1 MNLFTSGLSKSAPR
15 AGDPPGAAAPTPEPV
30 PARGRTGAR
39 RPSRLLGAAA
49 LAGLVAL
56 PALSL
61 PAGAA
66 PGSVA
71 ATQAQA
77 AAVAARLN
85 ALDSQMARQDEQLDQ
100 AQTRLNGLDAQLTAA
115 RQALAAA
122 QAELAD
128 KRATL
133 KSAAVAAYVQGGQ
146 TDGLVQ
152 LIQSSQAQADLRQSY
167 LASVADSQ
175 QGAID
180 SFHAALLAF
189 QARQARLTSEQAAA
203 QSALAQVRAARN
215 ASAAAAA
222 AEQSQLSSIKGHLAD
237 LVAQVEQQ
245 QAAAA
250 AASWSGGGAASRSAS
265 FSSGGNLPPPSGP
278 AASVA
283 VQWAQREIGKPYV
296 YGAAGP
302 DSFDCSG
309 LTTYVWGQA
318 GRGLPHSAAGQ
329 WDDTTRVPVSALQ
342 PGDLVFYY
350 QPVDHVGIYV
360 GGGEMIIADHTGT
373 NVRYASIFRSGLD
386 GGGRVG

>member
-1 MNLFTSGLSKSAPR
+1 M
-15 AGDPPGAAAPTPEPV
+15 
-30 PARGRTGAR
+30 
-39 RPSRLLGAAA
+39 
-49 LAGLVAL
+49 AL

-189 QARQARLTSEQAAA
+189 QARQVRLTSEQAAA

-222 AEQSQLSSIKGHLAD
+222 AEQSQLASIKGHLAD

-250 AASWSGGGAASRSAS
+250 AASWSGGRAASRSAS

-309 LTTYVWGQA
+309 LTMYVWGQA